1 MARYY
6 NGPRY
11 IGCEKPVTINYD
23 EIPNFKI
30 PVEIPQFPNRVP
42 RSDVLRQN
50 IDTYLGEIDS
60 AMMGASINGAPEYV
74 HEGLV
79 NMKGMYTFLREMGAI
94 TIGNA
99 LEMLSNG
106 KVQFNFVLGWI
117 NDGMGCDQHYA
128 FDAIAKGYN
137 LVNEIGRRKQELVS
151 REDFIRDPDL
161 PKLDF
166 RFSQYVP
173 KEGKR
178 GFRWDIEKD

>member
-1 MARYY
+1 MPTYY

-30 PVEIPQFPNRVP
+30 PVEIPKFPDRIP
-42 RSDVLRQN
+42 RSDVLRQS
-50 IDTYLGEIDS
+50 IDRHLEEIDS
-60 AMMGASINGAPEYV
+60 AMMSASINGAPEYV
-74 HEGLV
+74 HEGLA
-79 NMKGMYTFLREMGAI
+79 NMKEIYTFLRNEMGAV

-99 LEMLSNG
+99 LEMLTNG
-106 KVQFNFVLGWI
+106 RIQFPFVLCWI

-128 FDAIAKGYN
+128 FDAIAKGYD
-137 LVNEIGRRKQELVS
+137 LVDEIGRRKKELVS
-151 REDFIRDPDL
+151 SPDL
-161 PKLDF
+161 IRGDDLGF

-178 GFRWDIEKD
+178 GFRWDIEKSD